1 MQRKRITAWNLT
13 GNRCHRL
20 RAREKE
26 LQMVTLWS
34 CLFEIV
40 VGQNAEHGVM
50 CKRGQFANAGGTA
63 DMRIRPGM

>member
-1 MQRKRITAWNLT
+1 MELDRKPVSPTEST
-13 GNRCHRL
+13 G
-20 RAREKE
+20 KE
-26 LQMVTLWS
+26 LQLVTLWS

-40 VGQNAEHGVM
+40 VGQNAEHSVM